1 MASNVTNVCTSS
13 ATGGQIP
20 LSLLAPRIGGIG
32 GTGDR
37 LSPTGKVMMT
47 TGTERSSQLL
57 CSQQRHFPGTQAE
70 KQPQKVLLVVPRVKG
85 ACGIKGKLIGQSL
98 VVETKPAR
106 APQPHWW
113 LYLAGTDLG
122 RAAPRAG
129 TGATGTATSAPRH
142 PLPPVPAA
150 PRLRRA
156 GN

>member
-20 LSLLAPRIGGIG
+20 LSLLAPRTGGIG

-37 LSPTGKVMMT
+37 LSPTGKVT
-47 TGTERSSQLL
+47 TGMEPSSQPL

-70 KQPQKVLLVVPRVKG
+70 KQPQKLLLAVPRVKG
-85 ACGIKGKLIGQSL
+85 ACGIKGKLIGKSL
-98 VVETKPAR
+98 VVETKPAQ
-106 APQPHWW
+106 APQPHGW
-113 LYLAGTDLG
+113 LYLSGTDLG
-122 RAAPRAG
+122 SAAPRAG
-129 TGATGTATSAPRH
+129 TGATGTATPAPRH